1 MQFRKDHFANAGKMI
16 PNSRFLRV
24 EPLGEGVVDAAGRQ
38 ERGGGFPLLFLEH
51 YMLQGGISVST
62 MLPRSSHV
70 KSVQRS

>member
-1 MQFRKDHFANAGKMI
+1 M
-16 PNSRFLRV
+16 

-38 ERGGGFPLLFLEH
+38 ERGGGFSLLFLGH
-51 YMLQGGISVST
+51 YILQGGISIST